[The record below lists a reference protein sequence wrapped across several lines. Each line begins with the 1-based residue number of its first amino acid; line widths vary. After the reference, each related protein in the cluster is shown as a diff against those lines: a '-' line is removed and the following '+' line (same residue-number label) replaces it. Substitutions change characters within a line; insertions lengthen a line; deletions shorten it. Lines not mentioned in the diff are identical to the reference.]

1 MRLAFDACKTI
12 VAGQTEVN
20 VDAMRAKLI
29 EKGAQQSKPL
39 NRALD

>member
-29 EKGAQQSKPL
+29 EKGT
-39 NRALD
+39 